1 MTSRSIQK
9 IQHYTINAKTLMIC
23 PDVDPHQCLIY
34 EGEDLYLCESTSFN
48 IVDQSCMSRGTTLDG
63 RRQAVKSILE
73 NKHKP
78 PIPIDTEKGLIFMP
92 TKIMRDVECAWISYN
107 HLHKVDAH
115 PSDPSISNITFAN
128 GLTYEAIVSKKQLT
142 KQIVMAGHVFGHFK
156 KGSFLG

>member
-34 EGEDLYLCESTSFN
+34 EGEDLYLCESTSFD

-78 PIPIDTEKGLIFMP
+78 PIPIDTEKDLFLCRQKSCG
-92 TKIMRDVECAWISYN
+92 
-107 HLHKVDAH
+107 
-115 PSDPSISNITFAN
+115 ISNVHGFHTT
-128 GLTYEAIVSKKQLT
+128 TYILSMHIQTTRQYPILHSPTDSHMKHSSVRNN
-142 KQIVMAGHVFGHFK
+142 
-156 KGSFLG
+156 